1 MTNGGQGCETIKL
14 GAELGEETGGH
25 FMSGGQGEPY

>member
-1 MTNGGQGCETIKL
+1 MTNGGQGCETIRL
-14 GAELGEETGGH
+14 AELGEETGGN